1 VAGGSRR
8 DDVSVETGGNGGIL
22 GLWSTSAVLRHQ
34 GGGEKVRRGV
44 NQGIKMCVAVFIVN
58 GGDGGSSKS
67 GGGNGGS
74 TAGLTGS

>member
-1 VAGGSRR
+1 
-8 DDVSVETGGNGGIL
+8 
-22 GLWSTSAVLRHQ
+22 
-34 GGGEKVRRGV
+34 VRRGV